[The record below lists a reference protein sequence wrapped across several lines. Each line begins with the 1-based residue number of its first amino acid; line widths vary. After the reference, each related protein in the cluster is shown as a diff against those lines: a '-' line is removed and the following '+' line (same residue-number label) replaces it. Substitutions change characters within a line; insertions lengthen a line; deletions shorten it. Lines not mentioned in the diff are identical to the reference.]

1 MNKRDQ
7 IPMVTK
13 RKSAK
18 MTGWI
23 KFGITFFVIINK
35 NSSMM
40 WILILDVRRKVTI
53 NFSKSND
60 ISDIIAEKVWFGLVL
75 FFQFIINSDDDT
87 DANARESC

>member
-1 MNKRDQ
+1 MNKKDK
-7 IPMVTK
+7 ISKVTR

-40 WILILDVRRKVTI
+40 LIFILDVRKKVTI

-60 ISDIIAEKVWFGLVL
+60 ISDIIAEYVWF
-75 FFQFIINSDDDT
+75 F
-87 DANARESC
+87 